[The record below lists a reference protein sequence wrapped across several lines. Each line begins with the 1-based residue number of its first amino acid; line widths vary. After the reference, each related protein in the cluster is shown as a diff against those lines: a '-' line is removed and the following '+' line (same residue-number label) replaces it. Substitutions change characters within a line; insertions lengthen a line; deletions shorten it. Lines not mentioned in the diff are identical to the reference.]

1 MSRDSSTTSEQETI
15 MLTVDTVSQLHPG
28 IKPKTLR
35 KWIFNAKD
43 RKASVQGK
51 LVVVKGNG
59 FDTAIVRVG
68 RKVFIDNA
76 RLIAWMREQNK
87 NRED

>member
-1 MSRDSSTTSEQETI
+1 

>member
-1 MSRDSSTTSEQETI
+1 MSLESSTTSKTETV

-43 RKASVQGK
+43 RKVEIQGQ
-51 LVVVKGNG
+51 VHVVKGNG

-76 RLIAWMREQNK
+76 RLIQWMREQNK
-87 NRED
+87 KREG

>member
-1 MSRDSSTTSEQETI
+1 

-43 RKASVQGK
+43 RKVTVQGRE
-51 LVVVKGNG
+51 VVVKGNG
-59 FDTAIVRVG
+59 FNAAIVRVG

-76 RLIAWMREQNK
+76 RLITWMREQNT